1 MLSSKRQFVIPD
13 LFACCPLQDATN
25 PFYLEAAAES
35 RAWINS
41 YDIFTDRKRAFF
53 VQGANEL
60 LCSHV
65 YAYAGYEQFRTT
77 CDFVN
82 LLFVLDE
89 VSDDQNGKD
98 ARATGR
104 IFVQAMQDTSW
115 DDGSVLAKITKEFRI
130 RFLRLAG
137 PKNAQRFSDLC
148 EQYTQ
153 CVAREA
159 ELRERGEVLD
169 LESFIP
175 LRRNNSAVLLCFA
188 LAEYIL
194 GIDLDDGVYEDSA
207 FRDAYW
213 AACDFVCWAN
223 DVYSYDMEQ
232 AKGHTGNNIVT
243 VLMNEKNLTLQQASD
258 YIGVYCSDLVE
269 RYLTAK
275 TRLSPSLGLGPT
287 RFIEALAYWM
297 IGNLEWSFETVRY
310 FGAKH
315 AEIKM
320 TRAVCLRPREIP
332 DNMDFE
338 SDGE

>member
-1 MLSSKRQFVIPD
+1 MLPSTRQFVIPD
-13 LFACCPLQDATN
+13 LFVASTQ
-25 PFYLEAAAES
+25 
-35 RAWINS
+35 NS
-41 YDIFTDRKRAFF
+41 YEVNSNSK
-53 VQGANEL
+53 
-60 LCSHV
+60 
-65 YAYAGYEQFRTT
+65 
-77 CDFVN
+77 VN

-104 IFVQAMQDTSW
+104 IFVQAMQDPDW
-115 DDGSVLAKITKEFRI
+115 DDGSVLAKITKEFAK

-137 PKNAQRFSDLC
+137 PKNARRFSDLC

-159 ELRERGEVLD
+159 ELRERGDVLD

-175 LRRNNSAVLLCFA
+175 HRRNNSAVLLCFA

-207 FRDAYW
+207 FNDAYW
-213 AACDFVCWAN
+213 AACDF

-232 AKGHTGNNIVT
+232 SKGHTGNNIVT

-258 YIGVYCSDLVE
+258 YIGAYCSSLVE

-275 TRLSPSLGLGPT
+275 ARLSPSLGSGPT
-287 RFIEALAYWM
+287 RYIEALGYWM
-297 IGNLEWSFETVRY
+297 IGNLENKNDSC
-310 FGAKH
+310 A
-315 AEIKM
+315 
-320 TRAVCLRPREIP
+320 
-332 DNMDFE
+332 
-338 SDGE
+338 